1 MIALSVRGPWWWFI
15 LHAGKPVEN
24 RGWEG
29 RYLAVQMAI
38 LRRAQGRCLLH
49 ASSGCTKIEYEEA
62 CEDAES
68 IGLTE
73 FPAFATMLRGGLVG
87 RMELGDFVTQSDSP
101 WWAGGGAI
109 EIKNAEPI
117 EFIPYIGTTGFF
129 TVSDRPIIPLPCAA
143 RGAVVTDYILPRG
156 RKSVPAK
163 AAPAQES
170 LFAEGGS

>member
-15 LHAGKPVEN
+15 LHKGKPVEN

-38 LRRAQGRCLLH
+38 LRRSGGQCLLH
-49 ASSGCTKIEYEEA
+49 ASSGCTKTEYEEA

-68 IGLTE
+68 IGVTE

-87 RMELGDFVTQSDSP
+87 RMELGDFVTQSASP

-109 EIKNAEPI
+109 EIKSAEPI
-117 EFIPYIGTTGFF
+117 EFIPYVGTTGFF
-129 TVSDRPIIPLPCAA
+129 TVSDRLIVPIPKLA
-143 RGAVVTDYILPRG
+143 RGVVVIDYRLPRG
-156 RKSVPAK
+156 RKP
-163 AAPAQES
+163 APAPVASDQVS
-170 LFAEGGS
+170 LFPEGGS